1 MTDGV
6 SKFKS
11 ALLRIKTHANDD
23 HDGDVKENILPIFE
37 SLSKQEKIAILEDM
51 VDTHFAEIEEI
62 EDHRDDTVRAELEL
76 LKAKDDLKRSTV
88 IRWLLISAT
97 IMTVL
102 VFTVSAVKAVLE
114 LKDGDDITA
123 FFKAAAELM
132 AIVLGFS

>member
-1 MTDGV
+1 
-6 SKFKS
+6 
-11 ALLRIKTHANDD
+11 
-23 HDGDVKENILPIFE
+23 
-37 SLSKQEKIAILEDM
+37 
-51 VDTHFAEIEEI
+51 
-62 EDHRDDTVRAELEL
+62 VRAEIEL

>member
-62 EDHRDDTVRAELEL
+62 EDHRDDTVRAEIEL